1 MRLDDK
7 CIYQESGACFA
18 DATKSC
24 RCEYQIGMRED
35 DCPSF
40 KSESTAQKE
49 TEVKTKADAEARIAA
64 SRQMVSARIQAMIA
78 AARPQIDK
86 LREMLEEAN
95 KKDDKEGAAICLR
108 TLAEINMSATD
119 HAMTFARERIVDE
132 LLTSSKEKT
141 GA

>member
-1 MRLDDK
+1 MMSEDR
-7 CIYQESGACFA
+7 CIFQSSGACFVDPA
-18 DATKSC
+18 KSC
-24 RCEYQIGMRED
+24 RCEYQIGTRED
-35 DCPSF
+35 DCPNF

-49 TEVKTKADAEARIAA
+49 TEAKTKADAEARVAA

-78 AARPQIDK
+78 SARPQIDK

-132 LLTSSKEKT
+132 LLASKEKA